1 MSLRTVLGILLVVNG
16 YVLIYYRLLVRHF
29 YQEQQGVKES
39 TFGALFS
46 FPPYQ
51 RLPELGKK
59 YARRYWVALA
69 LLVIVLLVS
78 AFVKD
83 SAVRSATM
91 APEATPDRV
100 AANP

>member
-51 RLPELGKK
+51 CLPDLGKK
-59 YARRYWVALA
+59 YARRYWVTLA

-78 AFVKD
+78 AFVKE
-83 SAVRSATM
+83 SAV
-91 APEATPDRV
+91 
-100 AANP
+100 

>member
-16 YVLIYYRLLVRHF
+16 YVLIYYRLLVRHL
-29 YQEQQGVKES
+29 YEEQQGVKES

-59 YARRYWVALA
+59 YARRYWVAIA
-69 LLVIVLLVS
+69 LLVILLLVS
-78 AFVKD
+78 AFVKEG
-83 SAVRSATM
+83 AVLPTTGEPPTM
-91 APEATPDRV
+91 SSGTNSR
-100 AANP
+100 

>member
-59 YARRYWVALA
+59 YARRYWVTLA

-83 SAVRSATM
+83 SAV
-91 APEATPDRV
+91 
-100 AANP
+100 

>member
-83 SAVRSATM
+83 SAV
-91 APEATPDRV
+91 
-100 AANP
+100 

>member
-1 MSLRTVLGILLVVNG
+1 MSLRTVLGMLLVVNG
-16 YVLIYYRLLVRHF
+16 YVLVYYRLLVRHY

-51 RLPELGKK
+51 RLPASGKK
-59 YARRYWVALA
+59 YARRYWVALT
-69 LLVIVLLVS
+69 LLIIVLLVS

-83 SAVRSATM
+83 SAI
-91 APEATPDRV
+91 
-100 AANP
+100 

>member
-1 MSLRTVLGILLVVNG
+1 MSLRTVLGILLIVNG
-16 YVLIYYRLLVRHF
+16 YVLVYYRLLVRHF
-29 YQEQQGVKES
+29 YQEQYGVKES

-51 RLPELGKK
+51 RLSELGKK

-69 LLVIVLLVS
+69 LLMLVLLVS

-83 SAVRSATM
+83 GAVWSGIDNPPAVTSG
-91 APEATPDRV
+91 
-100 AANP
+100 ANTR

>member
-1 MSLRTVLGILLVVNG
+1 MSLRMVLGILLVVNG

-29 YQEQQGVKES
+29 YEEQQGVKES

-59 YARRYWVALA
+59 YARRYWVAIA
-69 LLVIVLLVS
+69 LLVSLLLVS
-78 AFVKD
+78 AFVKEA
-83 SAVRSATM
+83 AVRPTTGEPPTM
-91 APEATPDRV
+91 SSGTNSR
-100 AANP
+100 

>member
-29 YQEQQGVKES
+29 YEEQQGVKES

-59 YARRYWVALA
+59 YARRYWVAIA
-69 LLVIVLLVS
+69 LLVTLLLAS
-78 AFVKD
+78 AFVKEG
-83 SAVRSATM
+83 AVLPTTDEPPTM
-91 APEATPDRV
+91 SSSTTSR
-100 AANP
+100 

>member
-1 MSLRTVLGILLVVNG
+1 MSLRTVLGVLLVVNG

-29 YQEQQGVKES
+29 YEEQQGVKES

-59 YARRYWVALA
+59 YARRYWVAIA
-69 LLVIVLLVS
+69 LLVTLLLAS
-78 AFVKD
+78 AFVKEG
-83 SAVRSATM
+83 AVLPTTDEPPTM
-91 APEATPDRV
+91 SSGTNSR
-100 AANP
+100 